1 MNHYLKE
8 EKDETLVDLTL
19 LGNDAAYEEL
29 VIRYGKLVN
38 SVAYRITG
46 NKYSAE
52 DAAQDAFVSA
62 WMKLDTLNEREKF
75 SSWVCRI
82 AGNTAK
88 NIAFHYRNTAADIS
102 LDLVSYF
109 ESEECGEPEITLVAD
124 SENEE
129 LREAVEAL
137 TEKIRETVKL
147 HYFDGYSVKEI
158 AEMLSLPAGTVTW
171 RLSEGRKQ
179 LRKGYGIM
187 EKTVYDENESLEKRV
202 LRQIDELRKSTRKN
216 DRSGFENDY
225 REVLAAVESLSN
237 TDKKN
242 FMLAEVLTLGYWFLP
257 GAKNDETFRR
267 IKEAVEAS
275 HNDEVMQAVLA
286 VENNKYRRKAALDFM
301 RGKIDALRAGGYR
314 LALGYEIFWYAAE
327 LLTKHDRCDEAFAE
341 FRKVTEVLDPSDVY
355 YASAVGAIKAAE
367 LCDRIMVNG
376 DCMIGATGNL
386 LEKDGDKLYFTDLPG
401 FLSEGSGLFCGLGM
415 CDRMVLDSS
424 MKPGDTFVASD
435 GESAY
440 TVKSSSENVTVPA
453 GTFGGCIL
461 IEVCKADGCAAKA
474 WIAPG
479 VGIVKAEVKRWSC
492 EEWVLTEFT
501 CTDNSS
507 GEIIPFDVGNRW
519 KFSLSN
525 RDKWSKWDLHDIES
539 IYEVVYADDKKINI
553 SQYEHKKPADFNKST
568 VDGNCAFIRAKY
580 VKNGDDA
587 GLCNRDEVY
596 ASLDLMQKA
605 SKTDYER
612 KFASAFADVTKRIF
626 ETDEKANPDYTEK
639 GVWNFFNLYRVVER
653 ECEKKIIECSVHIEW
668 KDTRTMDF
676 DGTKL
681 LHAFLLSIWSD
692 DIGCLW
698 SDKFVPGYTE
708 NKNVV
713 IFADSVRREITV
725 GEDETVTTAAGTFEG
740 CRHIHVQIDGL
751 SRGLAYFGGCMDFW
765 FAPGVGL
772 VRYERATDCER
783 DNVFELTSYEGTGEG
798 YFPAAAGLFRRYE
811 PTDLRGGWHSSV
823 EHTYAE
829 KDGEIRI
836 IENILGT
843 RDRKQYE
850 ESLVRLGLK

>member
-109 ESEECGEPEITLVAD
+109 ESEECDDPEITLVAD

-202 LRQIDELRKSTRKN
+202 LRQIDELRKSTRKD

-225 REVLAAVESLSN
+225 REVLAAVESLSD

-242 FMLAEVLTLGYWFLP
+242 FMLAEVLILGYWFLP

-286 VENNKYRRKAALDFM
+286 VENNKYRREALLDFM
-301 RGKIDALRAGGYR
+301 RGKIDALREGGYR

-327 LLTKHDRCDEAFAE
+327 LLTKHGRCDEAFAE

-440 TVKSSSENVTVPA
+440 TVK
-453 GTFGGCIL
+453 
-461 IEVCKADGCAAKA
+461 
-474 WIAPG
+474 
-479 VGIVKAEVKRWSC
+479 R
-492 EEWVLTEFT
+492 
-501 CTDNSS
+501 
-507 GEIIPFDVGNRW
+507 
-519 KFSLSN
+519 
-525 RDKWSKWDLHDIES
+525 H
-539 IYEVVYADDKKINI
+539 YA
-553 SQYEHKKPADFNKST
+553 Y
-568 VDGNCAFIRAKY
+568 
-580 VKNGDDA
+580 
-587 GLCNRDEVY
+587 
-596 ASLDLMQKA
+596 
-605 SKTDYER
+605 
-612 KFASAFADVTKRIF
+612 
-626 ETDEKANPDYTEK
+626 
-639 GVWNFFNLYRVVER
+639 
-653 ECEKKIIECSVHIEW
+653 
-668 KDTRTMDF
+668 
-676 DGTKL
+676 
-681 LHAFLLSIWSD
+681 
-692 DIGCLW
+692 
-698 SDKFVPGYTE
+698 
-708 NKNVV
+708 
-713 IFADSVRREITV
+713 
-725 GEDETVTTAAGTFEG
+725 
-740 CRHIHVQIDGL
+740 
-751 SRGLAYFGGCMDFW
+751 
-765 FAPGVGL
+765 
-772 VRYERATDCER
+772 
-783 DNVFELTSYEGTGEG
+783 
-798 YFPAAAGLFRRYE
+798 
-811 PTDLRGGWHSSV
+811 
-823 EHTYAE
+823 
-829 KDGEIRI
+829 
-836 IENILGT
+836 
-843 RDRKQYE
+843 
-850 ESLVRLGLK
+850 

>member
-1 MNHYLKE
+1 MNHLKDQ
-8 EKDETLVDLTL
+8 KDETLVDLTL

-109 ESEECGEPEITLVAD
+109 ESEECDDPEITLVAD

-158 AEMLSLPAGTVTW
+158 AEMLSLPAGTVKW

-202 LRQIDELRKSTRKN
+202 LRQIDELRKSTWKN
-216 DRSGFENDY
+216 DQSGFENDY
-225 REVLAAVESLSN
+225 REVLAAVESLSDTN
-237 TDKKN
+237 KKS
-242 FMLAEVLTLGYWFLP
+242 FMLAEVLILGYWFLP
-257 GAKNDETFRR
+257 GEKNDETFKR

-275 HNDEVMQAVLA
+275 HNDEVMQAVVA
-286 VENNKYRRKAALDFM
+286 IEGEKYSGEAKLEFM
-301 RGKIDALRAGGYR
+301 RGKIDALREGGYR
-314 LALGYEIFWYAAE
+314 RALGYEIFWYAEA
-327 LLTKHDRCDEAFAE
+327 LLNEHGRCDEAVAE
-341 FRKVTEVLDPSDVY
+341 FRKVTEVLEPSDVY
-355 YASAVGAIKAAE
+355 YANAVGIIKATE

-376 DCMIGATGNL
+376 DCMISATGNL
-386 LEKDGDKLYFTDLPG
+386 LEKDGDKLYFTAQPG
-401 FLSEGSGLFCGLGM
+401 FLSAGGGYFFYLGM

-424 MKPGDTFVASD
+424 MRPGDTFVASD

-461 IEVCKADGCAAKA
+461 IEVCEANGNKAEA
-474 WIAPG
+474 WLAPG
-479 VGIVKAEVKRWSC
+479 IGLVKMRVKHWSY

-501 CTDNSS
+501 CADNSS

-519 KFSLSN
+519 KFSLS
-525 RDKWSKWDLHDIES
+525 DHGDWIHGDAES
-539 IYEVVYADDKKINI
+539 IYEVVYADDKKINV
-553 SQYEHKKPADFNKST
+553 SHY
-568 VDGNCAFIRAKY
+568 
-580 VKNGDDA
+580 
-587 GLCNRDEVY
+587 
-596 ASLDLMQKA
+596 
-605 SKTDYER
+605 
-612 KFASAFADVTKRIF
+612 
-626 ETDEKANPDYTEK
+626 
-639 GVWNFFNLYRVVER
+639 
-653 ECEKKIIECSVHIEW
+653 
-668 KDTRTMDF
+668 
-676 DGTKL
+676 
-681 LHAFLLSIWSD
+681 
-692 DIGCLW
+692 
-698 SDKFVPGYTE
+698 
-708 NKNVV
+708 
-713 IFADSVRREITV
+713 
-725 GEDETVTTAAGTFEG
+725 G
-740 CRHIHVQIDGL
+740 CR
-751 SRGLAYFGGCMDFW
+751 R
-765 FAPGVGL
+765 P
-772 VRYERATDCER
+772 
-783 DNVFELTSYEGTGEG
+783 
-798 YFPAAAGLFRRYE
+798 
-811 PTDLRGGWHSSV
+811 
-823 EHTYAE
+823 
-829 KDGEIRI
+829 
-836 IENILGT
+836 
-843 RDRKQYE
+843 
-850 ESLVRLGLK
+850 

>member
-109 ESEECGEPEITLVAD
+109 ESEECDDPEITLVAD

-158 AEMLSLPAGTVTW
+158 AEMLSLPAGTVKW

-202 LRQIDELRKSTRKN
+202 LRQIDELRKSTWKN
-216 DRSGFENDY
+216 DQSGFENDY
-225 REVLAAVESLSN
+225 REVLAAVESLSD
-237 TDKKN
+237 TDKKS

-257 GAKNDETFRR
+257 GEKNDETFKR

-275 HNDEVMQAVLA
+275 HNDEKMQDVLA
-286 VENNKYRRKAALDFM
+286 VENEKYSGEAKLDFM
-301 RGKIDALRAGGYR
+301 RGKIDALREGGYR
-314 LALGYEIFWYAAE
+314 LALGYEIFWYAVA
-327 LLTKHDRCDEAFAE
+327 LLIEHGRCDEAFAE

-355 YASAVGAIKAAE
+355 YANAVGVIKAAE

-376 DCMIGATGNL
+376 DCMIGATGIL
-386 LEKDGDKLYFTDLPG
+386 LEKDGDKLYFTDQPG
-401 FLSEGSGLFCGLGM
+401 FLSEGGGLFCGLGM

-440 TVKSSSENVTVPA
+440 TVKSSSETSP
-453 GTFGGCIL
+453 C
-461 IEVCKADGCAAKA
+461 
-474 WIAPG
+474 P
-479 VGIVKAEVKRWSC
+479 
-492 EEWVLTEFT
+492 
-501 CTDNSS
+501 
-507 GEIIPFDVGNRW
+507 P
-519 KFSLSN
+519 
-525 RDKWSKWDLHDIES
+525 
-539 IYEVVYADDKKINI
+539 
-553 SQYEHKKPADFNKST
+553 EHSE
-568 VDGNCAFIRAKY
+568 GAF
-580 VKNGDDA
+580 
-587 GLCNRDEVY
+587 
-596 ASLDLMQKA
+596 
-605 SKTDYER
+605 
-612 KFASAFADVTKRIF
+612 
-626 ETDEKANPDYTEK
+626 
-639 GVWNFFNLYRVVER
+639 
-653 ECEKKIIECSVHIEW
+653 
-668 KDTRTMDF
+668 
-676 DGTKL
+676 
-681 LHAFLLSIWSD
+681 
-692 DIGCLW
+692 
-698 SDKFVPGYTE
+698 
-708 NKNVV
+708 
-713 IFADSVRREITV
+713 
-725 GEDETVTTAAGTFEG
+725 
-740 CRHIHVQIDGL
+740 
-751 SRGLAYFGGCMDFW
+751 
-765 FAPGVGL
+765 
-772 VRYERATDCER
+772 
-783 DNVFELTSYEGTGEG
+783 
-798 YFPAAAGLFRRYE
+798 
-811 PTDLRGGWHSSV
+811 
-823 EHTYAE
+823 
-829 KDGEIRI
+829 
-836 IENILGT
+836 
-843 RDRKQYE
+843 
-850 ESLVRLGLK
+850 